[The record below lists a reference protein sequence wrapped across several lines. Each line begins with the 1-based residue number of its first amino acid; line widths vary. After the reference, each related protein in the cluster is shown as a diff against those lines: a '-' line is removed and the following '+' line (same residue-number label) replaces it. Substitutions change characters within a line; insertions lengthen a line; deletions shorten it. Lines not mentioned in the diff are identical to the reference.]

1 MPTERTGL
9 LVIRAYLERGSSSP
23 LRAEI
28 RLTSDVSMGIERTVN
43 LVDPEVAVQVVRAW
57 LHGLLEGMP
66 VSSGRHAG
74 VT

>member
-1 MPTERTGL
+1 MPAESTGL
-9 LVIRAYLERGSSSP
+9 LIIRAYLERGSSSP

-43 LVDPEVAVQVVRAW
+43 LVDAEVVVQVVRSW
-57 LHGLLEGMP
+57 LHDLLEGMP
-66 VSSGRHAG
+66 VGSGRHAG